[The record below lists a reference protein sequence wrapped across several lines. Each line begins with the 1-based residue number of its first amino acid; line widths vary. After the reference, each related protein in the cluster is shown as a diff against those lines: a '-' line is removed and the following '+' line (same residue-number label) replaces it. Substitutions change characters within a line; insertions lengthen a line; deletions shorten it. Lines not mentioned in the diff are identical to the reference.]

1 MSATMGSLTC
11 LFLVGTIFDVVAIDH
26 EVGGDFCWNLPP
38 TLTFFSEWARNN
50 TFFVGDRL
58 KFMPGANETHTYAE
72 AKSEKDFD
80 ECVEEGIVFDSSI
93 ILTLQNNHLGP
104 RFFICTDGNHCNM
117 GMKFTIHVLPKSVT
131 MPNTAVKIHGLLP
144 MPILFFITIMAN
156 LIFFL

>member
-1 MSATMGSLTC
+1 MNVE
-11 LFLVGTIFDVVAIDH
+11 FI
-26 EVGGDFCWNLPP
+26 P
-38 TLTFFSEWARNN
+38 R
-50 TFFVGDRL
+50 
-58 KFMPGANETHTYAE
+58 ANESHTYAE

-156 LIFFL
+156 LFFFFFLWDGAHQAKPTLFPVILVFVFKKLRSIVWLNLKIKII